1 MNIFQMKTK
10 PHGIPRLRQ
19 FIDEKFV
26 CIGWPGIDNL
36 ENVDKNEIKK
46 RLAEE
51 YGYTGRKLG
60 NALGQVN
67 TFINTMQKGDI
78 IIITERDWAYIGTVG
93 KYVYEQKYDNYQDG
107 MCHRR
112 SVEWSDKIL
121 INSLDSSLQRL
132 LSNRNTICQYP
143 ESVEESG
150 IDNILGKQPL
160 LNKEKTAKLESLF
173 EEALAILENELKSED
188 PERRIKAATELIRL
202 KNN

>member
-51 YGYTGRKLG
+51 YGYTGHKLG

-93 KYVYEQKYDNYQDG
+93 EYVYEQKYDNYQDG

-143 ESVEESG
+143 ESVEDSG

-160 LNKEKTAKLESLF
+160 LNKENTAKLESLF